1 MEALSLD
8 LRRRIADA
16 LDSGRYSKAEIA
28 RRFSVTERWIYQ
40 FLALREETGDIK
52 PRPHG
57 GGRRPAI
64 TETQLKRIKEKLDV
78 KPDATLD
85 ELRRYCRT
93 SGSIMAVQRCLIR
106 EGITLKKRP

>member
-1 MEALSLD
+1 
-8 LRRRIADA
+8 LRR
-16 LDSGRYSKAEIA
+16 
-28 RRFSVTERWIYQ
+28 
-40 FLALREETGDIK
+40 ETGDIK
-52 PRPHG
+52 VRPHS

-64 TETQLKRIKEKLDV
+64 SEKQLERIKKRLAE

-106 EGITLKKRP
+106 EGITLKKRH